1 MHDIVVTDIPQA
13 DYDWLCKQAAALGI
27 TADEYLGILV
37 KDYAK
42 KLHDRKL
49 GRSSNTNE
57 H

>member
-1 MHDIVVTDIPQA
+1 MHDIVVRDIPQA
-13 DYDWLCKQAAALGI
+13 DYDWLCKQAVALGI
-27 TADEYLGILV
+27 TADEYLGSLV

-42 KLHDRKL
+42 KLNDRKL

>member
-1 MHDIVVTDIPQA
+1 MTDIVVTDIPQA
-13 DYDWLCKQAAALGI
+13 DYDWLCKQAVALGI

-49 GRSSNTNE
+49 GRSSNSD
-57 H
+57 